1 MNSLTRIMSYD
12 KSVNQENCNCEKCV
26 SKIENISV
34 EIENIKV
41 NDFLRKIENHQ
52 MMYRE
57 HEILNIINSEY
68 WHKDIKTKTFIWKS
82 LFINGNKYDY
92 SQVEYINCKTKVYIK
107 CKKHNYYFWQAPTKH
122 LSGQGCPICGKEKQI
137 KNHTLTTEE
146 FIEKAN
152 ITHGIGKYN
161 YSKVKYVNANT
172 EVIIICPKHG
182 EFLQTPHIHLSG
194 HGCPMCKYERL
205 SNLHKLTTEEFIELA
220 NETHGLGKYDYSKV
234 KYINANEDVIIICPK
249 HGEFSQRASHH
260 LSGHGCPTCSGNKKS
275 TTEEFIEKANDK
287 QGYDTYDYSKV
298 EYINAKTEV
307 VIICPKHGE
316 FSQTPTN
323 HLNGDGCP
331 KCAIEKCADERRL
344 TTKEFIDKANQV
356 QGIGI
361 YDYSKVQYVDAHT
374 EVTIICP
381 KHGEFK
387 QTPNNHLNC
396 QGCPK
401 CKNNYKGEIIIRK
414 FLTKNK
420 MNFEEQKK
428 FENCKDIRCLPFDFY
443 IPKYNLCIEHDGI
456 QHFKPTKRSNK
467 TTDKES
473 KENFKYIQKHDKI
486 KNNYCKEKGINL
498 LRIRYDE
505 NVEEKLTEYFQ
516 NNNLIKD

>member
-12 KSVNQENCNCEKCV
+12 KTKIENQENCNCKEC
-26 SKIENISV
+26 ISV
-34 EIENIKV
+34 KNTELENQIEYPKLSEEEIE
-41 NDFLRKIENHQ
+41 Q
-52 MMYRE
+52 
-57 HEILNIINSEY
+57 IISERY
-68 WHKDIKTKTFIWKS
+68 SDKDEKTKKFIRES
-82 LFINGNKYDY
+82 LRVHGDKYDY
-92 SQVEYINCKTKVYIK
+92 SNVVYVKTKEKVEIV
-107 CKKHNYYFWQAPTKH
+107 CRVEGHESFWQAPTKH

-152 ITHGIGKYN
+152 IMHGIGKYN

-182 EFLQTPHIHLSG
+182 EFLQTPHTHLSG

-205 SNLHKLTTEEFIELA
+205 SNLHKLTTEEFIKLA

-260 LSGHGCPTCSGNKKS
+260 LSGHACPTCSGNKKS

-287 QGYDTYDYSKV
+287 QGYGTYDYSKV

-316 FSQTPTN
+316 FLQTPTN

-344 TTKEFIDKANQV
+344 TTEEFIEKANQV

-374 EVTIICP
+374 EVIIICP

-428 FENCKDIRCLPFDFY
+428 FEDCKDIRCLPFDFY

-473 KENFKYIQKHDKI
+473 KENFKYIQKHDQI

-498 LRIRYDE
+498 LRIKYDE

-516 NNNLIKD
+516 NL